1 MPSFQCH
8 TPLLEPVELVL
19 RGIAQRTLAGPLP
32 SRSLTPNAPGV
43 LGQDG
48 AETLIG
54 CSGRRPQGLLS
65 HGLAQSAGNLAD
77 FLSDAAHLEAA
88 SVVAFERLAAELSSH
103 GAPSELIAQALAAR
117 ADEVKHAERVG
128 ELARARGGAPVA
140 VKVAPAA
147 DRSLFEI
154 AVENAVEGC
163 VRETYGA
170 LVGAYQAA
178 RARDLQLRMAMRAIA
193 ADEARHAALAH
204 AIQAWALPRLNP
216 AEREQL
222 RRAQVEAVFE
232 LAKEC
237 QVPLDRELQEQ
248 AGLPPPGVAGA
259 LVGELTRELW
269 SESRYHA
276 A

>member
-1 MPSFQCH
+1 
-8 TPLLEPVELVL
+8 
-19 RGIAQRTLAGPLP
+19 
-32 SRSLTPNAPGV
+32 LTPDAPSV
-43 LGQDG
+43 LGLEGTDSV
-48 AETLIG
+48 IG
-54 CSGRRPQGLLS
+54 CAGRRPQGLLS
-65 HGLAQSAGNLAD
+65 HGLAQGAGSLAG
-77 FLSDAAHLEAA
+77 FLADAAHLEAA
-88 SVVAFERLAAELSSH
+88 SVVAFERLAAELRSH
-103 GAPSELIAQALAAR
+103 GAPSELVAQALAAR

-128 ELARARGGAPVA
+128 ELARAHGGAPVA
-140 VKVAPAA
+140 VQVAPPAA
-147 DRSLFEI
+147 RSLFEI

-204 AIQAWALPRLNP
+204 AIQAWALPQLSLDQRD
-216 AEREQL
+216 QL

-237 QVPLDRELQEQ
+237 QTPLDRELQEQ

-269 SESRYHA
+269 SESSYHA